1 VPNDLKL
8 DGNEETFTLNVTYDT
23 QELYGTV
30 SGSREITV
38 CRE

>member
-8 DGNEETFTLNVTYDT
+8 DGKEETFTITVSYDT
-23 QELYGTV
+23 KELYGNVT
-30 SGSREITV
+30 GRREVTV

>member
-8 DGNEETFTLNVTYDT
+8 DGKEETFTITVTYDT

-30 SGSREITV
+30 IGKRQFIIAAN
-38 CRE
+38 